1 MPLLRLRL
9 RRKRQDL
16 VRNRQAHDDF
26 YDNGDYDFPDDA
38 IANMTGEPYGQ
49 EGSEVYTDA
58 EEETEQS
65 NSETE
70 QNNPEPETED
80 QTLTENNESE
90 PQDLSTEQPESL
102 GNSESGS
109 ELETESQDNPE
120 DEQEEPEQEQEGPE
134 QQAEQEEPEQ
144 EDEQEELEQED
155 EPDQPGTPSSEEQN
169 QEEIPKSDQE
179 PSTPMDVVQPAPQ
192 PATATHSNDKELR
205 IGLPTA
211 FLQDCTVYLR
221 INRALYDNDEKR
233 IAFVL
238 SHMTGGDAATW
249 KQQFITSKFSG
260 QTLNLGSW
268 QDFYDDL
275 KASFKEEETVS
286 NTLSELT
293 NLKQGS
299 KTAEQHNIDFCLI
312 AGKAGLD
319 LRENTTIMINFYK
332 NSLNPRLLTKILSLD
347 EVPTTLEKWFSK
359 AITLDNNYRQAMSY
373 VKGSYKPYK
382 PYKPVY
388 PRFNFSN

>member
-1 MPLLRLRL
+1 P
-9 RRKRQDL
+9 
-16 VRNRQAHDDF
+16 
-26 YDNGDYDFPDDA
+26 
-38 IANMTGEPYGQ
+38 E
-49 EGSEVYTDA
+49 SED
-58 EEETEQS
+58 
-65 NSETE
+65 
-70 QNNPEPETED
+70 
-80 QTLTENNESE
+80 ESE
-90 PQDLSTEQPESL
+90 PDSQDESDPQEEPVQPVEPAEPEVQNEPEAPETQNEPEQLEQPETPT
-102 GNSESGS
+102 
-109 ELETESQDNPE
+109 TEEQT
-120 DEQEEPEQEQEGPE
+120 QEEPE
-134 QQAEQEEPEQ
+134 
-144 EDEQEELEQED
+144 
-155 EPDQPGTPSSEEQN
+155 T
-169 QEEIPKSDQE
+169 DQE
-179 PSTPMDVVQPAPQ
+179 PTSPTMDVAQPQ
-192 PATATHSNDKELR
+192 PQPTLPLPTTSQEKELR
-205 IGLPTA
+205 IGLPTPFTGDRTKLAA

-221 INRALYDNDEKR
+221 INRALYNNDEKR

-275 KASFKEEETVS
+275 KASFKEEETIS
-286 NTLSELT
+286 NALSELT

-299 KTAEQHNIDFCLI
+299 KTAEQHNIDFRLI

-319 LRENTTIMINFYK
+319 LRENATIMINFYK

-388 PRFNFSN
+388 PRFNFSNRRDPNAMDVDAITME